1 MSPSSLIVILGV
13 MTASLRSRGLCAVI
27 LLLTLE
33 IRRRSSRS
41 CEKRTRFHEISTP
54 LPHKTSSVFDRIEKG
69 QAEDRNKL
77 PVGGETS
84 RVDDVREDLQ
94 PDLTVS
100 DAEREHA
107 DRWRDVTS
115 DVAGGKQ
122 NGEEPVDWT
131 KQGESHIRVI
141 EVNQTLYL
149 NNSGVDDEQQFQ
161 PVRMPDKFENYD
173 VDGDG
178 RITLSELR
186 YVTGATEG
194 AAEAFSAADVDGD
207 GLLDEEEFQATM
219 WGRDASEP
227 QQRTVILMPSE
238 DVRPSEIP
246 RVADSPPVHP
256 PVQSS
261 RPPARW
267 RIGRAW
273 SG

>member
-1 MSPSSLIVILGV
+1 MTQNVSFRAAMSPSSLIVILGV
-13 MTASLRSRGLCAVI
+13 MTASLRSRGFCAVI
-27 LLLTLE
+27 SPSNLGNSEKELAQLRE
-33 IRRRSSRS
+33 EDEFSRDL
-41 CEKRTRFHEISTP
+41 HAAAP
-54 LPHKTSSVFDRIEKG
+54 QDPSVFDRIEKG

-149 NNSGVDDEQQFQ
+149 NNSGVDDEQQVGSIMTYVHECVCACML
-161 PVRMPDKFENYD
+161 VRINVY
-173 VDGDG
+173 V
-178 RITLSELR
+178 RIN
-186 YVTGATEG
+186 
-194 AAEAFSAADVDGD
+194 
-207 GLLDEEEFQATM
+207 M
-219 WGRDASEP
+219 
-227 QQRTVILMPSE
+227 
-238 DVRPSEIP
+238 
-246 RVADSPPVHP
+246 
-256 PVQSS
+256 
-261 RPPARW
+261 
-267 RIGRAW
+267 
-273 SG
+273 

>member
-1 MSPSSLIVILGV
+1 
-13 MTASLRSRGLCAVI
+13 MTASLRSRGFCAVI
-27 LLLTLE
+27 SPSNLGNSEKELAQLRE
-33 IRRRSSRS
+33 EDEFSRDL
-41 CEKRTRFHEISTP
+41 HAAAP
-54 LPHKTSSVFDRIEKG
+54 QDPSVFDRIEKG

-149 NNSGVDDEQQFQ
+149 NNSGVDDEQQQFQ

-227 QQRTVILMPSE
+227 PQRTVILMPSE